1 MHIDNCEEIYTVF
14 SDCPQ
19 SLKSNLYRVS
29 DLSFSVYAVADSEE
43 QALDNLA
50 DNDKLLSIEF
60 DEDEDE
66 AEDENLTPLGSYC
79 RKYDLQYT
87 KIEKIDVEKLGSFS
101 DFIGN
106 VLEDKLNA
114 LHNLASR

>member
-1 MHIDNCEEIYTVF
+1 MYVDNCEEIYTVF
-14 SDCPQ
+14 SDCPK

-50 DNDKLLSIEF
+50 DNGKLEAIEIELHW
-60 DEDEDE
+60 DTM
-66 AEDENLTPLGSYC
+66 LGCYTPLGNYGG
-79 RKYDLQYT
+79 KYYDLQNT
-87 KIEKIDVEKLGSFS
+87 SIETIDVERLGSFS

-106 VLEDKLNA
+106 A
-114 LHNLASR
+114 LKDRLDNKG